1 MSLLDGI
8 PMVTCAD
15 PTDVKTMARVCAEFK
30 ATILIGTPTFLR
42 ALAVNRWVHPMCFKH
57 MRLVLSGAEKLRPEI
72 RDLFARKFKKEV
84 YEGYGCTETAPVA
97 TFNSEDFLLD
107 DFITMEPCSNLDSVG
122 VPIPGTFVRIVDP
135 DTNEDLPQGQE
146 GMVLIGGCQIMKGYL
161 KDPERTAAAIIE
173 QNGIR
178 WYRTG
183 DKGRLDPDGF
193 LTLVDRYS
201 RFAKLGGEMISLGA
215 VESRINDTGILV
227 GCEYLA
233 TSVPDEAKGEKI
245 VLLYH
250 GEKDADTIHR
260 ELRKSGIPQM
270 MLPGRVFLVD
280 AVPKLGSGKW
290 DFTGAKKLAKTLA
303 GLD

>member
-1 MSLLDGI
+1 
-8 PMVTCAD
+8 
-15 PTDVKTMARVCAEFK
+15 
-30 ATILIGTPTFLR
+30 
-42 ALAVNRWVHPMCFKH
+42 
-57 MRLVLSGAEKLRPEI
+57 
-72 RDLFARKFKKEV
+72 
-84 YEGYGCTETAPVA
+84 
-97 TFNSEDFLLD
+97 
-107 DFITMEPCSNLDSVG
+107 
-122 VPIPGTFVRIVDP
+122 
-135 DTNEDLPQGQE
+135 
-146 GMVLIGGCQIMKGYL
+146 
-161 KDPERTAAAIIE
+161 
-173 QNGIR
+173 
-178 WYRTG
+178 
-183 DKGRLDPDGF
+183 
-193 LTLVDRYS
+193 
-201 RFAKLGGEMISLGA
+201 MISLGA

-303 GLD
+303 GLN